1 CTTLRNQI
9 LRHRFAILGARGNFR
24 RRPTLE
30 PETASA
36 QSPHTTHQ
44 AREFMGS
51 LHETYRATFGGALAS
66 RELWFG
72 SSGSDRYFSLLCGL
86 VTRVSGRI
94 PSGATCPK

>member
-1 CTTLRNQI
+1 MGDPMGIGKLRPDHV
-9 LRHRFAILGARGNFR
+9 LAGFDC
-24 RRPTLE
+24 
-30 PETASA
+30 
-36 QSPHTTHQ
+36 
-44 AREFMGS
+44 GS
-51 LHETYRATFGGALAS
+51 ETYRATFGGTLAS